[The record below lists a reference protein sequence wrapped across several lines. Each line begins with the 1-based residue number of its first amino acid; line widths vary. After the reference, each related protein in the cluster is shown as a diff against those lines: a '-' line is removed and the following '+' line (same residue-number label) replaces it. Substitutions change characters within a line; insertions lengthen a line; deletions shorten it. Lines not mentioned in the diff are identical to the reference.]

1 MVDAGIA
8 VMGHLGLTPQ
18 SLGQLGGY
26 RVQGKSL
33 AAAES
38 LLRDAEALER
48 AGAFSVL
55 LEAVPAETAAFVR
68 ERVNLLVYG
77 IGAGPEVDGQ
87 LVISHDLLGNFV
99 GEIAPKFVK
108 RYADVGANVERAF
121 GEYAR
126 DVRAGAFP
134 GPEHCYQIDA
144 ADEALIREARR
155 RGVPASA
162 RPTGARNAIGQ
173 SPAAVTP

>member
-1 MVDAGIA
+1 FIFSSRRRHTRCYRDWSSDVCSSDLGIA

-33 AAAES
+33 AAAER

-48 AGAFSVL
+48 AGAFAVL

-68 ERVNLLVYG
+68 ERVGLLVYG

-87 LVISHDLLGNFV
+87 LVISHD
-99 GEIAPKFVK
+99 
-108 RYADVGANVERAF
+108 
-121 GEYAR
+121 
-126 DVRAGAFP
+126 
-134 GPEHCYQIDA
+134 
-144 ADEALIREARR
+144 
-155 RGVPASA
+155 
-162 RPTGARNAIGQ
+162 
-173 SPAAVTP
+173 